1 MKMTEAVVVAAMSLL
16 GTLLGSLAG
25 VVTSSKLVNYRLEQ
39 LERKVQ
45 AHNNLIER
53 TFQLEAAQALQAQ
66 RLDRLEQRS

>member
-1 MKMTEAVVVAAMSLL
+1 MTEAVVVAAMSLL

-66 RLDRLEQRS
+66 RLHRLEQRS